1 MGMLELWRAP
11 KLTVTSAKLIVY
23 FSVLTSF
30 HHPSANALAGHI
42 FNSSSSKRFHGG
54 WVSVIYLQGEG
65 KENFL
70 SLVSEGGISLL
81 SPSLLLWGLKATPTV
96 GLRSLG
102 SKVDNDQKWGTQPSP
117 NFTSS
122 EILNITAH
130 SP

>member
-1 MGMLELWRAP
+1 M
-11 KLTVTSAKLIVY
+11 
-23 FSVLTSF
+23 
-30 HHPSANALAGHI
+30 
-42 FNSSSSKRFHGG
+42 
-54 WVSVIYLQGEG
+54 IYLQREG

-81 SPSLLLWGLKATPTV
+81 SPSLLLWGLQATPTV

-130 SP
+130 SPRVCCQDKTSLIGLKYFPVEVLRLWQTE